1 MTLAHVNGVALHVA
15 ELPPAGDDVTEPA
28 TVVLVHGMAGDNM
41 ASWYLTL
48 AHPLAESGFRVLLYD
63 LRGHGRSERPARGYA
78 LDDFVDDL
86 EGLLVHWG
94 VTGRVHLFGNSFG
107 ATVAFGYAVRHPEQV
122 AGVVAIDSAPPMPDW
137 FARMTARLSH
147 AGVDPGRAGRGPAF
161 ARRLR
166 DVQSLLSETDV
177 AVELPASRL
186 PGPAEFA
193 GLSCP
198 VLCVYGADSRVR
210 ELAGQTE
217 QLLPQTRSI
226 VLDGAG
232 HSVLIERSAE
242 VRGHVMAWLRDTA
255 PLVTSVPRGNV
266 HG

>member
-1 MTLAHVNGVALHVA
+1 MTLVRVNGVALHVA
-15 ELPPAGDDVTEPA
+15 ELPPAGGNGPEPA

-41 ASWYLTL
+41 ASWYLTM
-48 AHPLAESGFRVLLYD
+48 AHPLAENGMRVLLHD

-94 VTGRVHLFGNSFG
+94 VAGRVHLFGNSFG
-107 ATVAFGYAVRHPEQV
+107 ATVAFAYALRHPDRV
-122 AGVVAIDSAPPMPDW
+122 AGIVAIDSAPPIPEW
-137 FARMTARLSH
+137 FARMKTRLSQ
-147 AGVDPGRAGRGPAF
+147 AGAGPGPAGRSPAF
-161 ARRLR
+161 TRRLR
-166 DVQSLLSETDV
+166 AVQLLLSETSI
-177 AVELPASRL
+177 AAELPASRL

-193 GLSCP
+193 ALSCP
-198 VLCVYGADSRVR
+198 VLCLYGRDSRVR
-210 ELAGQTE
+210 ELAGRTAG
-217 QLLPQTRSI
+217 LLPQTRSI

-242 VRGHVMAWLRDTA
+242 VRGHVTAWLRDTA
-255 PLVTSVPRGNV
+255 PFVTTGSEGER

>member
-1 MTLAHVNGVALHVA
+1 MTLVRVNGVALHVA
-15 ELPPAGDDVTEPA
+15 ELPPAGRDDREPA

-41 ASWYLTL
+41 ASWYLTM
-48 AHPLAESGFRVLLYD
+48 AHPLAESGRRVLLYD

-86 EGLLVHWG
+86 EALLGHWA

-107 ATVAFGYAVRHPEQV
+107 ATVAFGYALRHPDRV
-122 AGVVAIDSAPPMPDW
+122 AGIVAIDSAPPMPDW
-137 FARMTARLSH
+137 FARMTTRLSR
-147 AGVDPGRAGRGPAF
+147 AGAAPVRSGRGPAF

-166 DVQSLLSETDV
+166 DVQLLLSET
-177 AVELPASRL
+177 AILAELPASRL
-186 PGPAEFA
+186 PEPAEFA
-193 GLSCP
+193 ALSCP
-198 VLCVYGADSRVR
+198 VLCLYGRDSRVR
-210 ELAGQTE
+210 ELAGRTE
-217 QLLPQTRSI
+217 RLLPQTRSV

-242 VRGHVMAWLRDTA
+242 VYGHVTAWLRDTA
-255 PLVTSVPRGNV
+255 PVVTTGSEGER

>member
-1 MTLAHVNGVALHVA
+1 MTLVRVNGVALHVA
-15 ELPPAGDDVTEPA
+15 ELPPAGGDGPEPA

-41 ASWYLTL
+41 ASWYLTMAHQL
-48 AHPLAESGFRVLLYD
+48 AGSGMRVLLYD

-107 ATVAFGYAVRHPEQV
+107 GTVAFGYALRHPEQV
-122 AGVVAIDSAPPMPDW
+122 AGIVAIDSAPPMRDW
-137 FARMTARLSH
+137 FARMKNRLVH
-147 AGVDPGRAGRGPAF
+147 TGAEMAAAGRGPLF

-166 DVQSLLSETDV
+166 DVQHLLSETDI
-177 AVELPASRL
+177 AAELPSSSL
-186 PGPAEFA
+186 PEPAEFA
-193 GLSCP
+193 ALSCP
-198 VLCVYGADSRVR
+198 VLCVYGGDSRVR

-217 QLLPQTRSI
+217 RLLPQTRSV

-232 HSVLIERSAE
+232 HAVLLERSAD
-242 VRGHVMAWLRDTA
+242 VRRHITAWLRDTA
-255 PLVTSVPRGNV
+255 PLLTTCSEGIR

>member
-1 MTLAHVNGVALHVA
+1 VTLVRVNGVALHVA
-15 ELPPAGDDVTEPA
+15 ELPPGGANVTETA

-41 ASWYLTL
+41 ASWYLTM
-48 AHPLAESGFRVLLYD
+48 AHPLAESGLRVLLYD

-107 ATVAFGYAVRHPEQV
+107 ATVAFAFGLRHPDQV
-122 AGVVAIDSAPPMPDW
+122 AGIVAIDSAPPMPEW
-137 FARMTARLSH
+137 FARMKTRLSH
-147 AGVDPGRAGRGPAF
+147 AGADPGGTGRGPAF

-166 DVQSLLSETDV
+166 DVRLLLAETEL
-177 AVELPASRL
+177 AAELPASRL

-193 GLSCP
+193 ALSCP
-198 VLCVYGADSRVR
+198 VLCLYGRNSRVR
-210 ELAGQTE
+210 ELAGRTE

-232 HSVLIERSAE
+232 HAVLIERRAE
-242 VRGHVMAWLRDTA
+242 VYGHVTTWLRDTA
-255 PLVTSVPRGNV
+255 PVVTTGSEGER